1 MSRRR
6 NIEVHKR
13 NLGEIR
19 EIMNSMKSLAYIE
32 TRKLTKRIAAQRAVV
47 ESIETA
53 ARDFLSFHPQAKSR
67 RSSESVRLVVGTER
81 GFCGDLN
88 QQLRRD
94 VAAPAE
100 ARDAAPEGGAGQQ
113 HLIIVGRKLH
123 ALFEDDGRVAA
134 FVDGAETAE
143 EVAAVLNRVVAEL
156 SALQQHHGVLAV
168 SLTYVG
174 AEREPITVQVLPSF
188 TGSAP
193 APRFANPPVLNLPPP
208 EFLLAIT
215 DQYLFAAL
223 NEILYAALMEE
234 NHRRVTHLD
243 GAVSHLDEQAEQLG
257 RRLNELRQ
265 EEIIE
270 EIEVILLSATSE
282 GGPPT
287 ADKKGSAQFV
297 KKSKTFPSIDDFVR

>member
-6 NIEVHKR
+6 NIEVHRR

-32 TRKLTKRIAAQRAVV
+32 TRKLTKRMAAQRAVV
-47 ESIETA
+47 ASIETA
-53 ARDFLSFHPQAKSR
+53 AQDFLSFYPRAGAAAA
-67 RSSESVRLVVGTER
+67 SSAIVRLVIGTER

-88 QQLRRD
+88 HQLVRQ
-94 VAAPAE
+94 VAADTAQDRPA
-100 ARDAAPEGGAGQQ
+100 Q
-113 HLIIVGRKLH
+113 HLVVVGRKLH
-123 ALFEDDGRVAA
+123 VLFEDDARVAA

-143 EVAAVLNRVVAEL
+143 EVATVLNRIVTEL
-156 SALQQHHGVLAV
+156 SSLQQRHGVLPV

-174 AEREPITVQVLPSF
+174 AERDPVTVQVLSPF
-188 TGSAP
+188 AGGRKP
-193 APRFANPPVLNLPPP
+193 PRYAHPPLLNLSPT

-243 GAVSHLDEQAEQLG
+243 AAVNHLDEQTEQLG
-257 RRLNELRQ
+257 RKLNALRQ

-270 EIEVILLSATSE
+270 EIEVILLSAAS
-282 GGPPT
+282 
-287 ADKKGSAQFV
+287 S
-297 KKSKTFPSIDDFVR
+297 